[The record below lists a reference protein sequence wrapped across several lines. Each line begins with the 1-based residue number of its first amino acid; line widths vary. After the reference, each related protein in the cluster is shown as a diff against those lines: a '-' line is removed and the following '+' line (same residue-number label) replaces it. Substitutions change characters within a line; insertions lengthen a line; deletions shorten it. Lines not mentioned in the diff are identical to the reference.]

1 MSSEYDGEVST
12 PIEGKRDFETTARG
26 KALRDELLNSI
37 HYNGDPEIDM
47 IFQDSHQEKI
57 PPEYLANSRHLDAYK
72 ENKRSLLEG
81 IITDWSSETPISP
94 LVSLWGKLHEEG
106 SIDMEDLYKT
116 EEEIFDKMSLV
127 SEVSRKLKR
136 KVSSISSAEDVVK
149 VLRAIR
155 RSSGIHLEDIFDTE
169 WVDTPKNYDYEAGRL
184 PPSKYE
190 IGHEQI
196 MKGYPYARVRFSID
210 MPDGFDEHQKLMTF
224 TSGDI
229 SIFGNQFGTP
239 SNLFWVYDGLLFA
252 ASSFDSRD
260 GSDVVF
266 IHGDGDSIRE
276 LPIEEVT
283 KEFYDSRIAQG
294 KDYSTDV
301 ILQHMRDLFSDNNRV
316 ALKSHLKSQIMR
328 RISNRP
334 LDEVLVANEY
344 LREVVDEF
352 AKTKREELI
361 IKKDLERIVDEGIK
375 IIMNRLQDCDKLKRG
390 DTPLYKI
397 QVQSSISKLE
407 GDDIYD
413 KIDEESWSA
422 LQEERVGLLADES

>member
-1 MSSEYDGEVST
+1 MTGEQYDGEVST
-12 PIEGKRDFETTARG
+12 PIEGNRDFENTARG
-26 KALRDELLNSI
+26 KALRDDFLNSTHDSI
-37 HYNGDPEIDM
+37 DSEILD
-47 IFQDSHQEKI
+47 ILSHDSPQIAI
-57 PPEYLANSRHLDAYK
+57 PSEYLPNSQYIA
-72 ENKRSLLEG
+72 NKRSLLEG
-81 IITDWSSETPISP
+81 IITDWSSKTPISP
-94 LVSLWGKLHEEG
+94 LVSLWEKLHEEG
-106 SIDMEDLYKT
+106 SIDIEDLYKT
-116 EEEIFDKMSLV
+116 EEELFDKMSLV
-127 SEVSRKLKR
+127 SEVSRKLKGQ
-136 KVSSISSAEDVVK
+136 VSSISSPEDVVK
-149 VLRAIR
+149 VLKAIR
-155 RSSGIHLEDIFDTE
+155 RSSGIHLDDIFDTE
-169 WVDTPKNYDYEAGRL
+169 WVDIPKNYDYEEGRL

-224 TSGDI
+224 NSGDI

-239 SNLFWVYDGLLFA
+239 SNLFWFYDGLLFA
-252 ASSFDSRD
+252 ASSFNSRD
-260 GSDVVF
+260 GSEVVF

-375 IIMNRLQDCDKLKRG
+375 IIMTRLQDCDKLKRG

-397 QVQSSISKLE
+397 SGLE

-413 KIDEESWSA
+413 KIDEKAWSA
-422 LQEERVGLLADES
+422 LQEERVGPFADES